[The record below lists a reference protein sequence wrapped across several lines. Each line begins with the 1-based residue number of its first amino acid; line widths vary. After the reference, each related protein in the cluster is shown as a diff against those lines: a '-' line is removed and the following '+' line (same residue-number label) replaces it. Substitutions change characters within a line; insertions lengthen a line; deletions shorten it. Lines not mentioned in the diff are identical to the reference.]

1 MSANIMA
8 FDFGN
13 RRIGVA
19 VGHPS
24 IGRGQGIGIVQAKD
38 GQPDFV
44 ALEKLVSEWCPEGF
58 VLGVPGLNSES
69 ATGLKK
75 KIFQFGETLTQRF
88 NIPVSYVDETL
99 STEESIFRMHQP
111 GERVPKA
118 KKTDERNKI
127 SAGIILE
134 TYFSQ
139 LLNEEQILETAIDRN
154 DRLE

>member
-1 MSANIMA
+1 MSDNIMA
-8 FDFGN
+8 FDFGT

-44 ALEKLVSEWCPEGF
+44 ALEKLVIEWRPEGF
-58 VLGVPGLNSES
+58 VLGMPGLNSQS
-69 ATGLKK
+69 DTSLKK
-75 KIFQFGETLTQRF
+75 KILKFGEALTHRF

-99 STEESIFRMHQP
+99 TTEESNFRMHQP
-111 GERVPKA
+111 GERIPKA

-134 TYFSQ
+134 TYFTQ
-139 LLNEEQILETAIDRN
+139 LNS
-154 DRLE
+154 

>member
-1 MSANIMA
+1 MA
-8 FDFGN
+8 FDFGT

-24 IGRGQGIGIVQAKD
+24 IGRGQGIGIVRAKD

-44 ALEKLVSEWCPEGF
+44 ALEKLVSEWRPEGF
-58 VLGVPGLNSES
+58 VLGMPGLNSES
-69 ATGLKK
+69 TSDLKK
-75 KIFQFGETLTQRF
+75 KILQFGEVLTQMF

-111 GERVPKA
+111 GEQIAKG

-139 LLNEEQILETAIDRN
+139 LNG
-154 DRLE
+154 